1 MVISSISSSYRTS
14 NISYV
19 TRGPLL
25 VGVYNRAPW
34 ALRRRGMGCA
44 HGLGF
49 RVKGL
54 GFRV

>member
-14 NISYV
+14 NISHV

-44 HGLGF
+44 HDLGF
-49 RVKGL
+49 RV
-54 GFRV
+54 